1 MTVDKAN
8 RIFNRK
14 FSVLCEQYFVAETI
28 TEDEFIQKWD
38 KIRAKLDKQ
47 KYTAAGIRD

>member
-1 MTVDKAN
+1 MNVEKAN
-8 RIFNRK
+8 RVFNRK

-38 KIRAKLDKQ
+38 QIKAKLDRQ
-47 KYTAAGIRD
+47 KYEAAGIRA

>member
-1 MTVDKAN
+1 MNVEKAN

-14 FSVLCEQYFVAETI
+14 FSKITEEYFVRETL

-38 KIRAKLDKQ
+38 KLKAKLNRQ
-47 KYTAAGIRD
+47 KYTAAGIRV

>member
-8 RIFNRK
+8 RIYNRK
-14 FSVLCEQYFVAETI
+14 FSEICEAYFVAQTL

-38 KIRAKLDKQ
+38 QFRAKLNRQ
-47 KYTAAGIRD
+47 KYEAAGIRA